1 MRKTGLFSIGGM
13 TGMAMAAMA
22 LTQSGTVMAAG
33 DPALGAKL
41 YAQCRTCH
49 TITKGGPNTLG
60 PNLSGIVGAKSAQKA
75 GFKYS
80 PAMMKANIVWTP
92 QKLDAWLAKPSAVVP
107 GSKMAFAG
115 VSDAQKRASIIAYL
129 ATQK

>member
-1 MRKTGLFSIGGM
+1 MRETGLFSIGSM
-13 TGMAMAAMA
+13 TAVAIAALA
-22 LTQSGTVMAAG
+22 LTQSGAAMAAG

-49 TITKGGPNTLG
+49 TINAGGPNTLG
-60 PNLSGIVGAKSAQKA
+60 PNLSGIVGAKSGKKA

-80 PAMMKANIVWTP
+80 PAMTKANIVWTA
-92 QKLDAWLAKPSAVVP
+92 QKLDAFLTKPSALVP
-107 GSKMAFAG
+107 GSKMAFG
-115 VSDAQKRASIIAYL
+115 GISDPQKRASIIAYL